1 VFTDDVIDGY
11 IALKMQEVT
20 QPAHDHAPGRVRHV
34 LPTGA
39 SVQRVEIREPNS
51 APPPTPAPRATTEQ
65 QPAQA
70 ATPPEPTVTI
80 TSPANEATIAMGPG
94 NFTVS
99 AAVAPALSRTERLVL
114 MMDGQPVGAPQE
126 SASWFIEGALR
137 GPHDLVVQRT
147 TTRGKTIALSEPVR
161 VYVLRPSIR

>member
-1 VFTDDVIDGY
+1 MTYLG
-11 IALKMQEVT
+11 
-20 QPAHDHAPGRVRHV
+20 AHPVEFDQCTTP
-34 LPTGA
+34 
-39 SVQRVEIREPNS
+39 SVH
-51 APPPTPAPRATTEQ
+51 RA
-65 QPAQA
+65 
-70 ATPPEPTVTI
+70 
-80 TSPANEATIAMGPG
+80 
-94 NFTVS
+94 
-99 AAVAPALSRTERLVL
+99 ALSRTERLVL